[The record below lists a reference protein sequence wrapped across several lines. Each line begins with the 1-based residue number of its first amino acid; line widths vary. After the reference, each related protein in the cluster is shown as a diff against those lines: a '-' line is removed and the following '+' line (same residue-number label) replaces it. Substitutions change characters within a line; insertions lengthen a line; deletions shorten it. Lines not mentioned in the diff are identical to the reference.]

1 MPRYLT
7 WLFWTCLTGTGLTLL
22 MILFGPQ
29 EGLETLA
36 TGLLAYFV
44 LLYHIPIGLVFIAH
58 GFSAERRTASYWLIM
73 VYFTVI
79 WGIGAWQY
87 IVINDLD
94 DAARDMVDAQRNPTS
109 HQLRELGER
118 LYRQRVF
125 EQRAEPADLEQFR
138 SLATMAERVNQRDS
152 ERRAPLWYA
161 AVLGDTE
168 AARSLLDKGAATDD
182 KSLYWTT
189 PLAAA
194 VDQGHVEV
202 VQLLLDYG
210 ADPNEGENQH
220 YPSVSLATKHGN
232 LEMVDALIAGAAD
245 PNLGDP
251 APFSIALYSG
261 RTDIVAALLDA
272 GAVPVMH
279 FYRSHPLEIALEQR
293 DPAMVDLLIE
303 RTPGFEQRSDQ
314 REPML
319 FLALWECDLTRFVK
333 YLGMGAD
340 PDVIDGD
347 GRRLLET
354 LIRLNTNQCDFDLQ
368 RERFFTALQSA
379 GATVDYRIDPE
390 ATPLL
395 IALAKDHLEIASRLI
410 AAGASL
416 EGRIGKR
423 NFLILAALA
432 GADDLVAVALAQ
444 GFDPSE
450 ESGDMNARNALSV
463 ASARGNAD
471 ITQRLLEQGARF
483 PSTWADFSILFGSAT
498 EHPVVLQ
505 ILLEH
510 YVELPKD
517 ARNDKAVIS
526 GIRNSKVPEAQVV
539 LARFKAELD

>member
-7 WLFWTCLTGTGLTLL
+7 WLFWTCLAGTGLTLL

-58 GFSAERRTASYWLIM
+58 GFSAGQRTASYWLIM

-79 WGIGAWQY
+79 WGIGAWQF
-87 IVINDLD
+87 IVLNDLD
-94 DAARDMVDAQRNPTS
+94 DAARDMVAAKRNPES

-125 EQRAEPADLEQFR
+125 EQRVEAADLEQFR
-138 SLATMAERVNQRDS
+138 SLATRAERVNQRDS

-161 AVLGDTE
+161 AALGDTE

-194 VDQGHVEV
+194 VDRGHVEV

-232 LEMVDALIAGAAD
+232 LEMVETLLAGAAD
-245 PNLGDP
+245 PNVGDP
-251 APFSIALYSG
+251 APFSIALYAG
-261 RTDIVAALLDA
+261 RADIIAVLLDA

-279 FYRSHPLEIALEQR
+279 FYRSHPLEIALEQG

-303 RTPGFEQRSDQ
+303 RTSGFEQRSDQ

-319 FLALWECDLTRFVK
+319 FLALWDCDLTRFVE

-340 PDVIDGD
+340 PDVMDGD
-347 GRRLLET
+347 GRRLLDK

-368 RERFFTALQSA
+368 REHFFTALQNA
-379 GATVDYRIDPE
+379 GVTVDYRIDPE

-395 IALAKDHLEIASRLI
+395 IALARDHLEIASRLI

-423 NFLILAALA
+423 NFLILATLA
-432 GADDLVAVALAQ
+432 GAEDLVAVALER
-444 GFDPSE
+444 GFDPSA
-450 ESGDMNARNALSV
+450 ESGDMNARSALSV
-463 ASARGNAD
+463 ASRQGD
-471 ITQRLLEQGARF
+471 TGITRQLLEHGARF
-483 PSTWADFSILFGSAT
+483 PSTWAEFSILFGSAA
-498 EHPVVLQ
+498 EYPAVLQ

-510 YVELPKD
+510 YVKLPKES
-517 ARNDKAVIS
+517 RNDKAVIS
-526 GIRNSKVPEAQVV
+526 GIRNSKVPEAQAV
-539 LARFKAELD
+539 LAGFKAEFD